1 MVGLDKFM
9 KAIGLVRSWVDGT
22 VPDYRKK
29 KSSYMASKPKKTTP
43 KPKKRIYK
51 RKKTK
56 K

>member
-9 KAIGLVRSWVDGT
+9 RAIGLVRSWVDGT

-29 KSSYMASKPKKTTP
+29 KTVSKPKKATP
-43 KPKKRIYK
+43 KPKKRTYK

>member
-9 KAIGLVRSWVDGT
+9 KAIGLVRCWVDGT

-29 KSSYMASKPKKTTP
+29 KTVLKPKKATP
-43 KPKKRIYK
+43 KPKKRTYK

>member
-9 KAIGLVRSWVDGT
+9 RAIGLVRSWVDGT

-29 KSSYMASKPKKTTP
+29 KTVSKPKKRT
-43 KPKKRIYK
+43 YK

>member
-29 KSSYMASKPKKTTP
+29 KSGYTAT
-43 KPKKRIYK
+43 KPKKRTYK

>member
-29 KSSYMASKPKKTTP
+29 KTVSNPKKKT
-43 KPKKRIYK
+43 YK